1 MRLLAILLAA
11 VAWLAAQ
18 PAAAVLEFEAA
29 SIRPASPD
37 ATDFGVDTDPGLLR
51 VEAQTLRDMVRIAYG
66 VNESQV
72 VGGPKWADSDRLDI
86 TGRANG
92 PAGSKEL
99 LAMLQ
104 SLLADRF
111 KLAIHRETKTAQGYA
126 LVVAKGGIK
135 MQKSESTESNSR
147 GGRGRIDAQGFS
159 MRQLA
164 ERLSRVVRAP
174 VEDATETPG
183 GFNFSLIWNS
193 DNPSAKALASDRPAI
208 EGSNAPSIFT
218 ALQEQLG
225 LKLESRKVT
234 MEVIVIDRA
243 EKPGDN

>member
-1 MRLLAILLAA
+1 MRLLAILLTA

-18 PAAAVLEFEAA
+18 TAAVPTFEAA
-29 SIRPASPD
+29 SVKPASPE

-51 VEAQTLRDMVRIAYG
+51 VEAQTLRDMVRVAYG
-66 VNESQV
+66 VNDSQV
-72 VGGPKWADSDRLDI
+72 VGGPKWANSDRFDI

-92 PAGSKEL
+92 PAGGKEL
-99 LAMLQ
+99 LTMLQ

-111 KLAIHRETKTAQGYA
+111 KLAFHRETKTAQGYA

-135 MQKSESTESNSR
+135 MQKSESTESNSS

-159 MRQLA
+159 MHQFA
-164 ERLSRVVRAP
+164 ERLTRVMRAP

-183 GFNFSLIWNS
+183 RFNFTLTWSPDDS
-193 DNPSAKALASDRPAI
+193 STKPLASDRPAI
-208 EGSNAPSIFT
+208 DDSNAPSIFT
-218 ALQEQLG
+218 AIQEQLG

-234 MEVIVIDRA
+234 MEVLVIDRA
-243 EKPGDN
+243 EKPGEN

>member
-1 MRLLAILLAA
+1 MRLLAILLTA

-18 PAAAVLEFEAA
+18 TAVAPSFEAA

-37 ATDFGVDTDPGLLR
+37 ATDFGVDIDPGLLR
-51 VEAQTLRDMVRIAYG
+51 VEAQPLRAIVRVAYG

-72 VGGPKWADSDRLDI
+72 VGGPKWADSDRFDI

-92 PAGSKEL
+92 PAGNREL
-99 LAMLQ
+99 FAMLQ
-104 SLLADRF
+104 NLLADRF
-111 KLAIHRETKTAQGYA
+111 KLTIHRETRTAQGYA
-126 LVVAKGGIK
+126 LVVAKGGVK
-135 MQKSESTESNSR
+135 MQKSESTESNSH
-147 GGRGRIDAQGFS
+147 GGRGRIDAQGYS

-164 ERLSRVVRAP
+164 ERLTRVVRAP

-183 GFNFSLIWNS
+183 GFNFSLIWS
-193 DNPSAKALASDRPAI
+193 PDDPSTRPLSADRPAI
-208 EGSNAPSIFT
+208 EDPNAPSLFT

-243 EKPGDN
+243 EKPSHN

>member
-1 MRLLAILLAA
+1 MKLLAILLIAA
-11 VAWLAAQ
+11 AWLAAQ
-18 PAAAVLEFEAA
+18 PAAVPSFEVA

-51 VEAQTLRDMVRIAYG
+51 VEAQTLRDMVRIAFG
-66 VNESQV
+66 VNDSQV
-72 VGGPKWADSDRLDI
+72 AGGPKWADSDRFDI

-99 LAMLQ
+99 LTMLQ
-104 SLLADRF
+104 NLLADRF
-111 KLAIHRETKTAQGYA
+111 KLAIHRETKTAQGFA

-135 MQKSESTESNSR
+135 MQKSESTESNST
-147 GGRGRIDAQGFS
+147 GGRGRIDAQGVS
-159 MRQLA
+159 MSKFA
-164 ERLSRVVRAP
+164 ERLNRAVRAP

-183 GFNFSLIWNS
+183 GFNFTLTWSP
-193 DNPSAKALASDRPAI
+193 DDPSTKPLAPDRPAV
-208 EGSNAPSIFT
+208 GDSNAPSVFT

-243 EKPGDN
+243 EKPDDN

>member
-1 MRLLAILLAA
+1 MKLLAILLTAA
-11 VAWLAAQ
+11 AWLAAQ
-18 PAAAVLEFEAA
+18 PAAAPTFEAA
-29 SIRPASPD
+29 SVKPASPD

-51 VEAQTLRDMVRIAYG
+51 LEAQPLRAMVRVAYG

-72 VGGPKWADSDRLDI
+72 VGGPKWADSDRFDI

-92 PAGSKEL
+92 PAGSREL
-99 LAMLQ
+99 FAMLQ

-111 KLAIHRETKTAQGYA
+111 KLTIHRETRTAQGYA

-135 MQKSESTESNSR
+135 MQKSESTESNSH
-147 GGRGRIDAQGFS
+147 GGRGRIDAQGYS

-164 ERLSRVVRAP
+164 ERLNRVVRAP

-183 GFNFSLIWNS
+183 GFNFSLIWS
-193 DNPSAKALASDRPAI
+193 PDDPSTKAFASDRPAV
-208 EGSNAPSIFT
+208 EDSNAPSIFT

-243 EKPGDN
+243 EKPGEN

>member
-1 MRLLAILLAA
+1 MRLLAILLTAIG
-11 VAWLAAQ
+11 WLAAQ
-18 PAAAVLEFEAA
+18 PAAREFEAA
-29 SIRPASPD
+29 SVKPASPD

-51 VEAQTLRDMVRIAYG
+51 VEAQTLRDMVRIAYR
-66 VNESQV
+66 VNDSQV
-72 VGGPKWADSDRLDI
+72 VGGPKWAGSDRFDI

-92 PAGSKEL
+92 PAGEREL
-99 LAMLQ
+99 YAMLQ

-111 KLAIHRETKTAQGYA
+111 KLAIHRETRTAQGYA

-159 MRQLA
+159 MHQFA
-164 ERLSRVVRAP
+164 ERLTRVMRAP

-183 GFNFSLIWNS
+183 GFNFSLIWTP
-193 DNPSAKALASDRPAI
+193 DDASAKPLATDRPAVDD
-208 EGSNAPSIFT
+208 SSAPSIFT

-234 MEVIVIDRA
+234 MEVVLIDRA
-243 EKPGDN
+243 EKPGEN

>member
-1 MRLLAILLAA
+1 LF
-11 VAWLAAQ
+11 AQ
-18 PAAAVLEFEAA
+18 TSPAFEAA
-29 SIRPASPD
+29 SVKPASPD

-66 VNESQV
+66 VNDSQIA
-72 VGGPKWADSDRLDI
+72 GGPKWASSDRFDI

-92 PAGSKEL
+92 PAGEREL
-99 LAMLQ
+99 YAMLQ
-104 SLLADRF
+104 NLLADRF
-111 KLAIHRETKTAQGYA
+111 KLAIHRETRTAQGYA

-135 MQKSESTESNSR
+135 MQKSESTESNST
-147 GGRGRIDAQGFS
+147 GGRGRIDAQGYS
-159 MRQLA
+159 MRQFA
-164 ERLSRVVRAP
+164 ERLTRVMLAP
-174 VEDATETPG
+174 VEDATETPVK
-183 GFNFSLIWNS
+183 FNFSLIWS
-193 DNPSAKALASDRPAI
+193 PDNPSAKSPSADRPPSDD
-208 EGSNAPSIFT
+208 SNAPSIFT

>member
-1 MRLLAILLAA
+1 MKLVAILLTAA
-11 VAWLAAQ
+11 ASLTAQ
-18 PAAAVLEFEAA
+18 PALAPSFEAA
-29 SIRPASPD
+29 SVKLASPD

-66 VNESQV
+66 VNDSQV
-72 VGGPKWADSDRLDI
+72 AGGPKWANSDRFDI

-99 LAMLQ
+99 LTMLQ
-104 SLLADRF
+104 NLLGERF
-111 KLAIHRETKTAQGYA
+111 KLTIHRETKTAQGYA
-126 LVVAKGGIK
+126 LVVAKGGVK
-135 MQKSESTESNSR
+135 MQKSESKESNSS
-147 GGRGRIDAQGFS
+147 GGRGRIDAKGYS

-164 ERLSRVVRAP
+164 ERLARAVRAP

-183 GFNFSLIWNS
+183 GFNFTLTWSP
-193 DNPSAKALASDRPAI
+193 DEPSAKALASDRAA
-208 EGSNAPSIFT
+208 GDDSNAPSIFT

-243 EKPGDN
+243 EKPGEN

>member
-1 MRLLAILLAA
+1 LLK
-11 VAWLAAQ
+11 
-18 PAAAVLEFEAA
+18 
-29 SIRPASPD
+29 PASPD

-51 VEAQTLRDMVRIAYG
+51 VEAQPLRAIVRVAYG

-72 VGGPKWADSDRLDI
+72 VGGPKWADSDRFDI

-92 PAGSKEL
+92 PAGEREL
-99 LAMLQ
+99 YAMLQ

-111 KLAIHRETKTAQGYA
+111 KLTIHRETRTAQGFA
-126 LVVAKGGIK
+126 LVVAKGGVK

-147 GGRGRIDAQGFS
+147 GGRGRIDAQGYS
-159 MRQLA
+159 MRQVA
-164 ERLSRVVRAP
+164 ERLTRVMRAP

-183 GFNFSLIWNS
+183 GFNFTLTWSPDDAS
-193 DNPSAKALASDRPAI
+193 TRPLASDRPAI
-208 EGSNAPSIFT
+208 EDSNAPSIFT

-243 EKPGDN
+243 EKPGEN

>member
-1 MRLLAILLAA
+1 VKTSATAILLI
-11 VAWLAAQ
+11 LAAALFAQ
-18 PAAAVLEFEAA
+18 TSPAFEAA
-29 SIRPASPD
+29 PVKPASPD

-66 VNESQV
+66 VNDSQIA
-72 VGGPKWADSDRLDI
+72 GGPKWASSDRFDI

-92 PAGSKEL
+92 PAGEREL
-99 LAMLQ
+99 YAMLQ
-104 SLLADRF
+104 NLLADRF
-111 KLAIHRETKTAQGYA
+111 KLAIHRETRTAQGYA

-135 MQKSESTESNSR
+135 MQKSESTESNST
-147 GGRGRIDAQGFS
+147 GGRGRIDAQGVS
-159 MRQLA
+159 MSKFA

-174 VEDATETPG
+174 VEDATDTPG
-183 GFNFSLIWNS
+183 GFNFTLVWSP
-193 DNPSAKALASDRPAI
+193 DNPSTKPLGSDRPAVDD
-208 EGSNAPSIFT
+208 SNAPSIFT

>member
-1 MRLLAILLAA
+1 MRLLAILLTT
-11 VAWLAAQ
+11 VSWIAAQ
-18 PAAAVLEFEAA
+18 PVAAPSFEAA
-29 SIRPASPD
+29 SVKPASPD

-51 VEAQTLRDMVRIAYG
+51 LEAQTLKAIVRVAYG

-72 VGGPKWADSDRLDI
+72 VGGPKWVDSDRFDI

-99 LAMLQ
+99 LTMLQ

-111 KLAIHRETKTAQGYA
+111 KLTFHRETRTAQGYA

-164 ERLSRVVRAP
+164 ERLTRVVRAP

-183 GFNFSLIWNS
+183 RFNFTLTWSPDDS
-193 DNPSAKALASDRPAI
+193 STRPLAADRPAA
-208 EGSNAPSIFT
+208 EDSNAPSIFT

-225 LKLESRKVT
+225 AKLESRKVT

-243 EKPGDN
+243 EKPGEN

>member
-1 MRLLAILLAA
+1 MRLLAILLTAVSWIAAQTAA
-11 VAWLAAQ
+11 V
-18 PAAAVLEFEAA
+18 PSFEVA

-51 VEAQTLRDMVRIAYG
+51 VEAQPLRAIVRVAYG

-72 VGGPKWADSDRLDI
+72 VGGPKWADSDRFDI

-92 PAGSKEL
+92 PAGTREL
-99 LAMLQ
+99 FAMLQ

-111 KLAIHRETKTAQGYA
+111 KLAIHRETRTAQGYA
-126 LVVAKGGIK
+126 LVVAKGGVK
-135 MQKSESTESNSR
+135 MQKSESTESNSH

-164 ERLSRVVRAP
+164 ERLTRVMRAP

-183 GFNFSLIWNS
+183 GFNFSLIWNP
-193 DNPSAKALASDRPAI
+193 DDPSAKPLSADRSAI
-208 EGSNAPSIFT
+208 EDSNAPSIFT
-218 ALQEQLG
+218 AIQEQLG